1 MHRSHTFST
10 FDQCLRK
17 KIATVIWPKNC
28 IRESIA
34 MGKLERQMNLEYEYR
49 LTDKEFEDIKKAPGF
64 EGVLSSLVESIEEV
78 TPKMAVHEP
87 TQSR

>member
-1 MHRSHTFST
+1 
-10 FDQCLRK
+10 
-17 KIATVIWPKNC
+17 
-28 IRESIA
+28 
-34 MGKLERQMNLEYEYR
+34 MNLEYEYR

>member
-1 MHRSHTFST
+1 MPE
-10 FDQCLRK
+10 K
-17 KIATVIWPKNC
+17 KNCYGHLAQKKC